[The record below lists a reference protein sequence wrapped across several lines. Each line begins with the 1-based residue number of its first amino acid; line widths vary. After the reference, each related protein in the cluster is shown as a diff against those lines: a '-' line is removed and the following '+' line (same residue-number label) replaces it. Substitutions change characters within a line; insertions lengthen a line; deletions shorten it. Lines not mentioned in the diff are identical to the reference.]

1 MVRQAFLSSRVVLP
15 DGIAPAIVLV
25 SGGVIESVLRRD
37 RGDFAV
43 PEGYLVRDFCD
54 LCILPG
60 LVDTHVHINEPG
72 RTEWEGFVTAT
83 RAAAAGGYTTLVDMP
98 LNCLPETTTVDALEK
113 KRAAAAGKCRVDW
126 AAWGG
131 VVGDNQEHIEPL
143 AAAGVP
149 GYKCFLIYPG
159 IEGFT
164 MVDEAQLRAA
174 LPYVARSGLP
184 LLVHAELAGP
194 LDSVAPNLIGADWT
208 KYATW
213 LASRPDEA
221 ETSAIHLMIDLCRE
235 FKCHVHIVHLS
246 SAKAL
251 ATLSDARAEGLP
263 ITVETCPHYLH
274 FAAEQIPDGATLYKC
289 APPIRGRAN
298 RECLWEGLLSGV
310 IDLVA
315 SDHSPGPPAMKWF
328 DTGSF
333 QQAWGGIAGLS
344 VSLPVMWSELRRRGL
359 ALTYIARWMAEAPAR
374 LAGFDDRKG
383 SIAAGKDA
391 DLTVFDPDAS
401 FTLTPER
408 LHYRHP
414 ISPYLGEALLGV
426 VKHTFVRGHEV
437 FADGTFLGEP
447 IGQELRR

>member
-15 DGIAPAIVLV
+15 DGVAPAALLV
-25 SGGVIESVLRRD
+25 ADGIIESVIRREPD
-37 RGDFAV
+37 GRAVLDGYATQDFGD
-43 PEGYLVRDFCD
+43 D
-54 LCILPG
+54 CIFPG

-72 RTEWEGFVTAT
+72 RAEWEGFVTAT
-83 RAAAAGGYTTLVDMP
+83 RAAAAGGYTVLVDMP
-98 LNCLPETTTVDALEK
+98 LNCLPETTTVAALEQ
-113 KRAAAAGKCRVDW
+113 KRAAATGKCWVDW

-131 VVGDNQEHIEPL
+131 VVGGNQTHIGPL

-174 LPYVARSGLP
+174 LPHVACSGLP

-194 LDSVAPNLIGADWT
+194 LETVAPALAEADWT
-208 KYATW
+208 QYGAY

-221 ETSAIHLMIDLCRE
+221 EIDAIRLMIDLCRE
-235 FKCHVHIVHLS
+235 FRCRVHIVHLS

-251 ATLSDARAEGLP
+251 NMLADARSEGLP

-274 FAAEQIPDGATLYKC
+274 FAAEQIPNGATLFKC
-289 APPIRGRAN
+289 APPIRKRAN
-298 RECLWEGLLSGV
+298 QELLWEGLLSGI

-315 SDHSPGPPAMKWF
+315 SDHSPCPLVMKRI
-328 DTGSF
+328 DSGNF

-344 VSLPVMWSELRRRGL
+344 VSLPVMWTDLRKRGL
-359 ALTYIARWMAEAPAR
+359 PLTCIAQWMAEAPAK
-374 LAGFDDRKG
+374 LAGFSDRKG

-391 DLTVFDPDAS
+391 DLTIFDPDTS

-414 ISPYLGEALLGV
+414 VSPYLGEDLYGV
-426 VKHTFVRGHEV
+426 VKHTFVRGNEV
-437 FADGTFLGEP
+437 FANGAFSREP